1 MERGMWK
8 KLTSSYDEALA
19 GLPQALAAQGFGVI
33 SEVDLG
39 ATLRAKIQAE
49 VGRYK
54 IFGACNPR
62 LAHQA
67 ITADRS
73 VGLLLPCNVV
83 LHETADGAVMLG
95 AIDPM
100 ASVGADPAFESLA
113 GSVRE
118 KLQAV
123 LDAMR

>member
-8 KLTSSYDEALA
+8 KLGLGYDEALA
-19 GLPQALAAQGFGVI
+19 RLPQALAAQGFGVV

-39 ATLRAKIQAE
+39 ATLRAKIQKD

-54 IFGACNPR
+54 IFGACNPA
-62 LAHQA
+62 LAHRA
-67 ITADRS
+67 ITADRA

-95 AIDPM
+95 AIDPLD
-100 ASVGADPAFESLA
+100 SVGADPAFADLA
-113 GSVRE
+113 GGVRAR
-118 KLQAV
+118 LLAV
-123 LDAMR
+123 LDAMG